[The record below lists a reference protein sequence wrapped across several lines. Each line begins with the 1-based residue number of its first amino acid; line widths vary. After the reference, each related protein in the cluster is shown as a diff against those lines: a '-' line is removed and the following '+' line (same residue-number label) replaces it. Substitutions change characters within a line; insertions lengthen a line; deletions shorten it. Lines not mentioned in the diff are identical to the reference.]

1 MKIAMVGV
9 GGVGGYF
16 GAKLAQSGAD
26 VTFVARGATAGALRS
41 NGIRVESIAG
51 NFSVPHIR
59 VRDERS
65 PGEEFD
71 AVLIA
76 VKAWQLPDAIA
87 SIRLLLGRDTLVVP
101 LLNGVEAPEL
111 LSRELGQEHV
121 AGGLSAIVAWA
132 AAPGVIRHAGADP
145 TIMFGELDNR
155 RSDRCESLL
164 GILRSAGI
172 TAELP
177 PDIQRSMWTKFA
189 FITPMSGIGGVT
201 RVPVGIWRTT
211 PETRAMAIA
220 AVKEVAAVAA
230 ARGIALDAD
239 LIPLTMSRYDGLPP
253 DATASLQRDVMSG
266 RPSELEAQ
274 LGAVVR
280 LGAESGVVTQ
290 LHAFMYHALLPGE
303 RLVRK
308 NG

>member
-1 MKIAMVGV
+1 MKIAIVGA

-16 GAKLAQSGAD
+16 GARLAQYGAD
-26 VTFVARGATAGALRS
+26 VTFVARGATANALRA

-51 NFSVPHIR
+51 DFAVPHIR
-59 VRDERS
+59 VRDEQS
-65 PGEEFD
+65 PAEEFD
-71 AVLIA
+71 AVLVA

-121 AGGLSAIVAWA
+121 AGGLSAIVAWT

-155 RSDRCESLL
+155 RSDRSESLL

-172 TAELP
+172 TAEIP

-211 PETRAMAIA
+211 PETRAMAAA
-220 AVKEVAAVAA
+220 AVEEVAAVAA

-239 LIPLTMSRYDGLPP
+239 LIQRTMSRYDGLPP
-253 DATASLQRDVMSG
+253 DATASLQRDVMNG

-280 LGAESGVVTQ
+280 LGAEAGVVTQ